1 MGGILLRGGGGGWSE
16 GTILKGSEEGLDFR
30 IGGETVASK
39 GEKQNSTPLAKSIA
53 QLTSLF

>member
-1 MGGILLRGGGGGWSE
+1 MVGILLGSCGWRRSE
-16 GTILKGSEEGLDFR
+16 GTVLKGSEEGLDFR